1 MSAEMSLEMTLS
13 LIDAATPA
21 LTSFINKI
29 EQLGPKVTGLAN
41 RFSTL
46 ERNIDKVGQT
56 AQNSSAKVDK
66 FGSSITKLDASS
78 ASLESVMGKLPG
90 VVLALTS
97 ALQAAATA
105 VNAAAGTFNA
115 LSSASKAASGNV
127 AGATTTL
134 HNMGNVVNS
143 VTKQVTTLHG
153 VMEGLAAQWASMK
166 IFEAGGAVVNEA
178 SQMQL
183 AQMKLSSMNIKNGS
197 GIEADSAVV
206 AKKLGLS
213 VREGLEVYMSAI
225 AGLAVTDYSESKK
238 VIQATLDEAVKT
250 AILLRLRGDT
260 SSIGDLT
267 RNIYGLVEARGQA
280 FDPEAAMRTMSIIQK
295 FNTADAQKLSTKDME
310 TVSRQLKDGLGVTI
324 SDTGLLQVLAYA
336 EQLKASGHGGG
347 GGGMGVSQA
356 GTMATQV
363 AKWGT
368 AGIQNKETIRILQAM
383 GYIDSSAVRGDSSTT
398 IDNIAPGA
406 LRGSATAK
414 EAPIQFFMDMA
425 PAALALAMKNQD
437 VYAKGQDLTTAE
449 GVKAALAEVALSM
462 FKNINVANAAV
473 QAWLPGS
480 SERINAKVEQ
490 TQNTK
495 DTGPAIDDANKTY
508 TRNVEKFTAAVQ
520 TLEVALGNGLL
531 PIITPIVQG
540 LTSVAHFFE
549 GVAADHP
556 TATTL
561 NEIALGIGAVGLAI
575 FGLQKMF
582 GIFTMVGTL
591 AKGLASAM
599 TFAGAATAAGAKTAA
614 GGLTLLSIG
623 FKGLLGWVGLLWTL
637 YDVLLIVFDAKIWGV
652 SIGTWFSS
660 FIDGTATSISNLYI
674 SVKNLLGLMSNA
686 EAEAEKVRNNQ
697 NRAKAQMAN
706 GIAPSGEDL
715 SGMKI
720 GWGPGSG
727 KSVATTADGRIIHS
741 DGTYSTPGATSS
753 TAPRNREAEALK
765 RLLDAAQKELANV
778 KKIQKPQKGYNSE
791 AGAYQQEFR
800 VEEAGMRGDLK
811 ILEADRRASLISD
824 DAYFATKEKI
834 INTRYSAMIAEIE
847 GKISKLTR
855 PQDKKALDQAKGDL
869 QIKQEE
875 KSAALEALRDDKH
888 RAALQYAQE
897 MEKAQ
902 EIGDEVAG
910 RKQESR
916 FEKLEKELQVRK
928 DLAVLNNDWK
938 NAQKIDNNIGV
949 AEAGIAYEK
958 ELVKYTAIND
968 KVIQQNA
975 VIDEQLKAGMI
986 TEQEAANQTY
996 ELHKQEAAQLQ
1007 EILDKLEQLAQA
1019 KGDQAL
1025 IDKIA
1030 LLKIQMQGFAQ
1041 ALSPE
1046 ALKVK
1051 NVLEGSFGTFA
1062 SDIMIK
1068 NKSLKASFT
1077 DLFKSIYTGIL
1088 DLMAKNISQQL
1099 YSSIF
1104 GSGAGSG
1111 VLGALGGVTAFQ
1123 PGAMGGLWS
1132 SLFGSSSPV
1141 TASAAVTA
1149 AAGGASMGFP
1159 SFAVGTNAVPF
1170 DMIAKIHKD
1179 EIIVPAANR
1188 DQAIAFWNQGAGG
1201 GAVNVTNH
1209 FVIPAPTDNRTQNQI
1224 ATMAASSLR
1233 NAQRNM

>member
-1 MSAEMSLEMTLS
+1 MSAEMSLKMTLS

-21 LTSFINKI
+21 LTAFINKI

-90 VVLALTS
+90 VVLVLTS
-97 ALQAAATA
+97 ALQAAASA

-127 AGATTTL
+127 AEATTTL

-197 GIEADSAVV
+197 GIEADSALV
-206 AKKLGLS
+206 AKQLGLS

-260 SSIGDLT
+260 SSVGDLT

-280 FDPEAAMRTMSIIQK
+280 FDTEAAIRTMSLIQK

-310 TVSRQLKDGLGVTI
+310 TISRQLKDGLGVFI
-324 SDTGLLQVLAYA
+324 SDLGLLQVLAYG

-368 AGIQNKETIRILQAM
+368 VGVQNKENIRTLIAM
-383 GYIDSSAVRGDSSTT
+383 GMVDPTMVRMDSLGVTENLSASA
-398 IDNIAPGA
+398 IK
-406 LRGSATAK
+406 GSEKAK
-414 EAPIQFFMDMA
+414 EAPLQFLMDMA
-425 PAALALAMKNQD
+425 PKALALAMKNPD
-437 VYAKGQDLTTAE
+437 IYAKGLDLNTLE
-449 GVKAALAEVALSM
+449 GVKSALV
-462 FKNINVANAAV
+462 NVAMTLSHNISVAQGMAT
-473 QAWLPGS
+473 AWLPGS
-480 SERINAKVEQ
+480 SERLNAKVEQ
-490 TQNTK
+490 TMNSK

-508 TRNVEKFTAAVQ
+508 TRNVEKFSAAVK
-520 TLEVALGNGLL
+520 TLENSLGDKLL
-531 PIITPIVQG
+531 PILTPIVEK
-540 LTSVAHFFE
+540 LTELMGFFSDVAN
-549 GVAADHP
+549 AHP
-556 TATTL
+556 TVTVL
-561 NEIALGIGAVGLAI
+561 NEIALGLGAIGLAV

-582 GIFTMVGTL
+582 GIFTMIGGFL
-591 AKGLASAM
+591 KGLGGAM
-599 TFAGAATAAGAKTAA
+599 KVTAEGANLAVPALKLFGVEMKLVGFTMKGAM
-614 GGLTLLSIG
+614 
-623 FKGLLGWVGLLWTL
+623 GWVGLLWLL
-637 YDVLLIVFDAKIWGV
+637 YDVLVVVFDYKIWGV

-660 FIDGTATSISNLYI
+660 WVDGAFKSISNLYI
-674 SVKNLLGLMSNA
+674 SIKEFLGLLS
-686 EAEAEKVRNNQ
+686 EAEA
-697 NRAKAQMAN
+697 KAQKQKNRDDAANAQVAN
-706 GIAPSGEDL
+706 GISPSGGNL
-715 SGMKI
+715 SGRKI
-720 GWGPGSG
+720 AWGPSAG
-727 KSVATTADGRIIHS
+727 KSIPTTADGRVINS
-741 DGTYSTPGATSS
+741 DGTYSAAGTIPTPVKE
-753 TAPRNREAEALK
+753 RNREAEALQ
-765 RLLDAAQKELANV
+765 RLLDKSKEELKNT
-778 KKIQKPQKGYNSE
+778 KKIQRLEKGFNMGAEEQK
-791 AGAYQQEFR
+791 QEYKQAEQELSLHIR
-800 VEEAGMRGDLK
+800 ALDRLK
-811 ILEADRRASLISD
+811 KVDEISD
-824 DAYFATKEKI
+824 EDYYTTKLEYISTYYGKMETALEK
-834 INTRYSAMIAEIE
+834 EI
-847 GKISKLTR
+847 KKLSR
-855 PQDKKALDQAKGDL
+855 PQDAHKKLDVEYELKNVKANEQDARDAVSFQRKQDALKYEYDMKQAISVMDEVEGKKAEG
-869 QIKQEE
+869 
-875 KSAALEALRDDKH
+875 
-888 RAALQYAQE
+888 
-897 MEKAQ
+897 
-902 EIGDEVAG
+902 
-910 RKQESR
+910 R
-916 FEKLEKELQVRK
+916 FEKLKERLVGYKKEADKHGDTSKSEQLSK
-928 DLAVLNNDWK
+928 G
-938 NAQKIDNNIGV
+938 ITE
-949 AEAGIAYEK
+949 AESGIKYEN
-958 ELVKYTAIND
+958 EYLKYTAIND
-968 KVIQQNA
+968 RVIQQNA
-975 VIDEQLKAGMI
+975 IIDAQLQAGII
-986 TEQEAANQTY
+986 TEQDAAHQKY

-1007 EILDKLEQLAQA
+1007 EILDKLERLAND
-1019 KGDQAL
+1019 KHDQAL
-1025 IDKIA
+1025 VDKIA

-1051 NVLEGSFGTFA
+1051 GVLENSFGTFA
-1062 SDIMIK
+1062 SDIMTK

-1104 GSGAGSG
+1104 GSRAGSG
-1111 VLGALGGVTAFQ
+1111 VLGAIGGVTAFQ

-1132 SLFGSSSPV
+1132 SLFGSSGS
-1141 TASAAVTA
+1141 ASTPAFD
-1149 AAGGASMGFP
+1149 SLQN
-1159 SFAVGTNAVPF
+1159 FAVGTNAVPF

-1188 DQAIAFWNQGAGG
+1188 DQAISLWNQGAGG
-1201 GAVNVTNH
+1201 GGVNVTNH

-1224 ATMAASSLR
+1224 ATLAASALR